1 MFSKEELLEKDIP
14 NWRILPKTL
23 RWTIKKSDDKEA
35 IIYAILDRQAVN
47 AGISH
52 PMGTTKRKR
61 TRITKKDSDKVYTVH
76 GKEGE
81 NFDLQKNKVQNNTSP
96 SLF

>member
-14 NWRILPKTL
+14 ELENIAKDLEVDY
-23 RWTIKKSDDKEA
+23 KKSDDKEA

-76 GKEGE
+76 GKKE
-81 NFDLQKNKVQNNTSP
+81 KTSTYKKQ
-96 SLF
+96 SAEQHITQFV

>member
-14 NWRILPKTL
+14 ELENIAKNLEVDY
-23 RWTIKKSDDKEA
+23 KKSDDKEA

-61 TRITKKDSDKVYTVH
+61 TRITKK
-76 GKEGE
+76 EGLYRSWKRRRKLRPTKKQSAE
-81 NFDLQKNKVQNNTSP
+81 QHITQFV
-96 SLF
+96 